1 MRIELTDQDQVRIE
15 LTDQEPGEDRADRPE
30 DLGRTERC
38 LFTRDLVRMGQVLE
52 DACQAMTRDQARSR
66 YTYCTIMSAHLV
78 R

>member
-38 LFTRDLVRMGQVLE
+38 LFTRV
-52 DACQAMTRDQARSR
+52 
-66 YTYCTIMSAHLV
+66 
-78 R
+78 